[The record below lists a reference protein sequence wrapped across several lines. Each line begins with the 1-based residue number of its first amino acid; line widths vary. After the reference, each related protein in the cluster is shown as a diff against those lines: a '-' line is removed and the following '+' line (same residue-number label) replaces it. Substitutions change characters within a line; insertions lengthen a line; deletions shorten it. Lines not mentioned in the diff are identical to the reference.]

1 MLHLKLLQAVLIALL
16 VIITLRLSKM
26 TVVVPMN
33 LIVLVNV
40 VVDVRSS
47 CPSLFSAPHMCLP
60 ARI

>member
-1 MLHLKLLQAVLIALL
+1 MLHLKLLQAALIALL

-40 VVDVRSS
+40 VAMRKKIVLVNVVVQQ
-47 CPSLFSAPHMCLP
+47 
-60 ARI
+60 